1 MILLPSPLPLGV
13 SICHDTT
20 VMAYAAYLRVY
31 EPVSAFREPDRSRW
45 TAYADAPARPR
56 RRDSLVAEHAEAVRR
71 VITSPQVAVPEQESE
86 YAYIRRADGI
96 TYVCPWQTR
105 LRCLL
110 AYGRTQSADGDQ
122 AMADADPA
130 PGAAVAPGAGPA
142 SRRPRRPPARWS
154 TRPRCRGHV
163 GG

>member
-86 YAYIRRADGI
+86 HAYPARGWH
-96 TYVCPWQTR
+96 Y
-105 LRCLL
+105 LRVPV
-110 AYGRTQSADGDQ
+110 ADQ
-122 AMADADPA
+122 AALPAGLRPDAVR
-130 PGAAVAPGAGPA
+130 G
-142 SRRPRRPPARWS
+142 RRPGDG
-154 TRPRCRGHV
+154 RC
-163 GG
+163 